1 MQLPLP
7 PLGSQGVEVS
17 EKTGV
22 RPRGKI
28 LLLGIIIG
36 CPVSNREAPLGFG
49 ALQGIYWSVVG
60 FFLGGGAFLVPFKSL
75 RKILSGYL

>member
-1 MQLPLP
+1 MQLLLP
-7 PLGSQGVEVS
+7 PLVSQGVEVS

-60 FFLGGGAFLVPFKSL
+60 FFGGGLFWYPLNHYL
-75 RKILSGYL
+75 RRTLSGYL